1 MEHSYQIISDS
12 EKCEEILAF
21 KTNLSFKKDVK
32 KISGL
37 LNSEAEIMKW
47 NVDLSDIDRIL
58 RVQPTQIS
66 ANKIIE
72 IVTAAGY
79 SCEELTD

>member
-1 MEHSYQIISDS
+1 MMNNP
-12 EKCEEILAF
+12 EKCEPILVF

-32 KISGL
+32 KISGP
-37 LNSEAEIMKW
+37 LNSEEQVMKW

-58 RVQPTQIS
+58 RVEPAQIN
-66 ANKIIE
+66 ADKIIE
-72 IVTAAGY
+72 IVKAAGY